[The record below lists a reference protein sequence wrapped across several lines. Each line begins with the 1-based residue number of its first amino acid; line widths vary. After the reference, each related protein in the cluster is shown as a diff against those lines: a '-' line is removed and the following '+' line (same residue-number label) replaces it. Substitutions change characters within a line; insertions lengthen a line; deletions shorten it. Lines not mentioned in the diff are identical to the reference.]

1 MWPNPKFPPDLVTF
15 TAEIVN
21 WTFFVHCYNV
31 GTSSHL
37 QMTLLPTI
45 YNFSMAIFN
54 MGQNSLGFNL
64 FTMLELRMNKFN
76 AGLGLDNFE
85 V

>member
-1 MWPNPKFPPDLVTF
+1 
-15 TAEIVN
+15 
-21 WTFFVHCYNV
+21 
-31 GTSSHL
+31 
-37 QMTLLPTI
+37 
-45 YNFSMAIFN
+45 MAIFN
-54 MGQNSLGFNL
+54 MSQNSLGVNL